1 MMEINNTDWRYT
13 VMPAVFTWLKES
25 KTGALEID
33 LEATQKY
40 ASDILKVKGKGGT
53 KMGGLVG
60 SGTLGEN
67 SYLSTAQRLSLLKA
81 LSEIAK
87 EYNVPLISGAA
98 AETKEELAQ
107 IVTELA
113 TVGVD
118 TVMVMPPKTAEAPSD
133 EDMYA
138 YYALSATAARDAGIT
153 IMPYNNPDAAGYH
166 ALSPELLKRLAALP
180 EVTALKISTTDVSI
194 IETLMLENNDVKI
207 LAGVDTVTVHAGLAG
222 ACGGITGVG
231 CIFPKASVTMQE
243 YVNNG
248 EWAEANKISQAMNSI
263 SYLDAQPLLLE
274 YLKFAFGVHH
284 NDADGGLRTL
294 GKKLTQQ
301 QIDDVRA
308 RYTLAKERLERLDLI
323 D

>member
-1 MMEINNTDWRYT
+1 METNSTDWRYT

-25 KTGALEID
+25 ESGALEID
-33 LEATQKY
+33 LDATQKY
-40 ASDILKVKGKGGT
+40 AADILKVQGKGGT
-53 KMGGLVG
+53 RMGGLVG

-67 SYLSTAQRLSLLKA
+67 SYLSSEQRLSLLNA
-81 LSEIAK
+81 LSEVAK

-98 AETKEELAQ
+98 AETKEELAK

-118 TVMVMPPKTAEAPSD
+118 TVMVMPPKTKEAPSD

-138 YYALSATAARDAGIT
+138 YYEFSAIAAKEAGVT

-166 ALSPELLKRLAALP
+166 ALSTDILRKLAALP
-180 EVTALKISTTDVSI
+180 EVTALKISTTDVSV
-194 IETLMLENNDVKI
+194 IETLMLEDKDSKI

-274 YLKFAFGVHH
+274 YLKFAFGIHH

-294 GKKLTQQ
+294 GKKLTQE

-308 RYTLAKERLERLDLI
+308 RYLLAKERLEVLGLAD
-323 D
+323 

>member
-1 MMEINNTDWRYT
+1 MKSNWDG

-25 KTGALEID
+25 KSGALEID
-33 LEATQKY
+33 FDETQKQ
-40 ASDILKVKGKGGT
+40 AAGILKVQGLGGSR
-53 KMGGLVG
+53 MSGLVG

-67 SYLSTAQRLSLLKA
+67 SYLTTKQRLSLLES
-81 LSEIAK
+81 LSEVAQ

-98 AETKEELAQ
+98 AETKEELAK
-107 IVTELA
+107 IVEGLA

-118 TVMVMPPKTAEAPSD
+118 TVMVMPPKTKAVPTEKEMYDYYELAEA
-133 EDMYA
+133 
-138 YYALSATAARDAGIT
+138 TARDVGVT

-166 ALSPELLKRLAALP
+166 AISTELLLRLSQLSN
-180 EVTALKISTTDVSI
+180 VTALKISTIDVSI
-194 IETLMLENNDVKI
+194 IETLMLENKDLKI

-243 YVNNG
+243 YVVNG
-248 EWAEANKISQAMNSI
+248 EWDKANKISQALNSL

-274 YLKFAFGVHH
+274 YLKLAMGIHH
-284 NDADGGLRTL
+284 NDVAGGLRTF

-301 QIDDVRA
+301 QIDDVQA
-308 RYTLAKERLERLDLI
+308 RYILAKERLGALDLI
-323 D
+323 S